1 MKKNTPKTHGNVTP
15 QNLLNPKTTYFP
27 FSVQAIDDH
36 LTELDDC

>member
-1 MKKNTPKTHGNVTP
+1 MKKNAPKSYTSSTS

-36 LTELDDC
+36 LTELDD